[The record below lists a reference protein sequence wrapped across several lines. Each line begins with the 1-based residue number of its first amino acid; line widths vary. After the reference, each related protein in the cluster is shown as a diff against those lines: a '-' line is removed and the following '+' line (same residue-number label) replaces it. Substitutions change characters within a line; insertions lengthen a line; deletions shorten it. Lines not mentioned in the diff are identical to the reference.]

1 MDNLNNTWLTD
12 NLIDFEYK
20 KYILLAYLQNVEN
33 KFKSNEL
40 YPQLSDLILHY
51 NNLNNL
57 KNNKELMFEQF
68 PKQLTGLDI
77 QKLKLT
83 YKQIIQDDE
92 LMHEISEIINFSMP
106 QMEKTINDGQEIYE
120 LVEQHIELDTVGL
133 IPLYNKEGYIL
144 LSQDSKKELLI
155 YRYTISLFQHHEEQ
169 FRSINTTYIS
179 SEIKSISN
187 TLQSIKLGLV
197 KRFKELP
204 NPATYLITSKM
215 CVPVEETLLPV
226 AKRLFM
232 RTVDFT

>member
-1 MDNLNNTWLTD
+1 MDKLKNTWLTD

-20 KYILLAYLQNVEN
+20 KYILLAYLQKVEH

-51 NNLNNL
+51 NNINNL

-83 YKQIIQDDE
+83 YKKIIEDDE
-92 LMHEISEIINFSMP
+92 LMNEINAIINFSMP
-106 QMEKTINDGQEIYE
+106 QMEKTIKDGQEIYE
-120 LVEQHIELDTVGL
+120 LVEHQIELDTVGL
-133 IPLYNKEGYIL
+133 IPLYNNEGYIL
-144 LSQDSKKELLI
+144 LSQDSKKELI
-155 YRYTISLFQHHEEQ
+155 VYRYAISLFQHHEEQ
-169 FRSINTTYIS
+169 FRSINTTYIAT
-179 SEIKSISN
+179 EVKSITN
-187 TLQSIKLGLV
+187 TFQAIKLGLI
-197 KRFKELP
+197 KKYKELP
-204 NPATYLITSKM
+204 NPATYLINSKM
-215 CVPVEETLLPV
+215 SVPVDETLLPV